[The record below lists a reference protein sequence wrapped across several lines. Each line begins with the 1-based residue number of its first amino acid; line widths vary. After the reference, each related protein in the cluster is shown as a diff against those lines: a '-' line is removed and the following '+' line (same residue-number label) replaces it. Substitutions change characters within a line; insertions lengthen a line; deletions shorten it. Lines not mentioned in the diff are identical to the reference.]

1 MKAAPAAW
9 KTGQREQLYWLTDEQ
24 LARLAHLGTYP
35 GADAAWERVRKIKEA
50 SHKSGVY
57 YSQLNGF
64 TVLDE
69 DVPEEFKRS
78 LSLSQRAKKFLGF

>member
-1 MKAAPAAW
+1 M
-9 KTGQREQLYWLTDEQ
+9 RSNEQLYWLTDEQ
-24 LARLAHLGTYP
+24 LSRLVRPGTYP
-35 GADAAWERVRKIKEA
+35 GADAAWERVCKIKEA
-50 SHKSGVY
+50 KHKLGVY

-78 LSLSQRAKKFLGF
+78 LSLSQYAKKFLGL